1 MGTRQHKLAKQ
12 LQKDLGEIL
21 DSVSTEVFPSTMLSV
36 MEVTITP
43 DLGVAKVFVSVF
55 NAKSD
60 DEVMRW
66 LNENNGQVR
75 RTLALRIKNQVR
87 KIPELVFHSDKT
99 QDKAERIE
107 NLLNQIKKDDPDKAE
122 E

>member
-21 DSVSTEVFPSTMLSV
+21 DSVSREAFPSTMLSV
-36 MEVTITP
+36 MEVAVTP

-60 DEVMRW
+60 AEVMTW
-66 LNENNGQVR
+66 LNSNNGQIRHALAR
-75 RTLALRIKNQVR
+75 RIRNQVR

-99 QDKAERIE
+99 QETAERIE
-107 NLLNQIKKDDPDKAE
+107 KLLNQIKKDDQDEAD
-122 E
+122 